1 MGTLFFSNRQG
12 RKQGGDGAA
21 MCMAGPWG
29 ALQTSVTK
37 FLLFAFVLSPK
48 TAYINSEQPHGEVDK
63 IPWLHS

>member
-1 MGTLFFSNRQG
+1 
-12 RKQGGDGAA
+12 

-63 IPWLHS
+63 VPWLHS